1 MNASPRRNSLAGAL
15 AFAIGVPL
23 GVGILWAVL
32 EGPWRE
38 TEWKRYFE
46 HSVEQTEVILFC
58 CALTALIGKLLTCV
72 RQRSLQQREFLPKWN
87 GKAIP
92 AANAKALLDQVV
104 HQPRAVQESWLGRRI
119 VAVLDFVR
127 SRGTANDLDDQLRT
141 LADNDALAQES
152 SFALLRLVIWAIP
165 ILGFLGTV
173 IGITGAIAGVT
184 PETLEQSLSGV
195 TQGLSTAFDCTALAL
210 ALTMILMFISYVAE
224 RLEQNLLKRVDDY
237 VDAELAHRFE
247 RTGPESSPII
257 EALRHNSENLV
268 RTAEQLVVKQAALWT
283 QSVEALERR
292 FNEAAPRQLEQ
303 MQRALEQAF
312 EATVIRHAQQLRQ
325 TEEKFLTRSQA
336 LLEGLTLT
344 AEKLRLQ
351 AAGLAQLQD
360 NEAQLLRLQDALNSN
375 LAAVANTGSFDQA
388 VQSLTA
394 AIHLLTSRAGGL
406 VPPRVG
412 AKPAA

>member
-15 AFAIGVPL
+15 AFAVGAPL
-23 GVGILWAVL
+23 GVGVLWAVL
-32 EGPWRE
+32 EGPWRD

-46 HSVEQTEVILFC
+46 HLVEQTEVILFC
-58 CALTALIGKLLTCV
+58 CALTALLGKLLACL
-72 RQRSLQQREFLPKWN
+72 RQRSLQQREPLPKWN
-87 GKAIP
+87 GKAVP

-104 HQPRAVQESWLGRRI
+104 HQPRSLRESWLGRRV
-119 VAVLDFVR
+119 VAILDFVR
-127 SRGTANDLDDQLRT
+127 SRGAANELDDQLRT

-210 ALTMILMFISYVAE
+210 ALTMILMFFTYVAE
-224 RLEQNLLKRVDDY
+224 RFEQNLLGRVDAY

-257 EALRHNSENLV
+257 EALRHNSDSLV
-268 RTAEQLVVKQAALWT
+268 HTAEQLVAKQAVLWT
-283 QSVEALERR
+283 QSIETMERR
-292 FNEAAPRQLEQ
+292 FQEAAPRQLDQ

-312 EATVIRHAQQLRQ
+312 EASVARHAQQLRQ
-325 TEEKFLTRSQA
+325 TEEKFFARSQA

-344 AEKLRLQ
+344 SEKLRLQ

-360 NEAQLLRLQDALNSN
+360 NESQLLRLQEALNSN

-394 AIHLLTSRAGGL
+394 AIHLLTSRASAAL
-406 VPPRVG
+406 PPRV
-412 AKPAA
+412 ATKPAA